1 MSLNNVSKK
10 IAVVGV
16 GLGLLWMVYRTS
28 LIIRVSSY
36 IAYPVLQGY
45 RVAVAPIKR
54 WKDRK
59 DTMAQVCS
67 QLDELNDEVGN
78 LRAQNIYLRASMAY
92 MQGIDELREF
102 KKLHQKEGKIARVMA
117 RDFSRQSHHFY
128 IDLGTRDDIEKDMV
142 VTYKNNL
149 IGKISEVYPWYS
161 KVCLV
166 TDRHCKVAAY
176 CATTKAHG
184 IHEGANIYG
193 VTLLCHVSHL
203 AKVKKG
209 EFLFSSG
216 EGLLFPEG
224 LALGTVASCQQDGLY
239 KNIRVKPLCNLEHLE
254 YCSVVARG

>member
-1 MSLNNVSKK
+1 MSPNNVSKK
-10 IAVVGV
+10 IAVASV
-16 GLGLLWMVYRTS
+16 GLFLLWVVQRTPF
-28 LIIRVSSY
+28 LTHVSSY

-45 RVAVAPIKR
+45 RVAVAPIKQ
-54 WKDRK
+54 WKNRK
-59 DTMAQVCS
+59 DTMAQVRS

-92 MQGIDELREF
+92 MQGIDELRAF
-102 KKLHQKEGKIARVMA
+102 KKLYQKEGKIARVMA

-128 IDLGTRDDIEKDMV
+128 IDLGAQDTIEKDMV

-166 TDRHCKVAAY
+166 TDRRCKVAGY
-176 CATTKAHG
+176 CATTKANG

-203 AKVKKG
+203 AEVEQG
-209 EFLFSSG
+209 ELLISSG

-224 LALGTVASCQQDGLY
+224 LALGTVASCQQEGLY
-239 KNIRVKPLCNLEHLE
+239 KNIRVKPLCNLEDLE